1 MSDESVFQG
10 VQELGLAVEDLDA
23 AIAKFEAV
31 FGTKACPVIEAP
43 DPGIQMKF
51 AYVNVGD
58 QRINLMQDIDGGA
71 GPIGRAV
78 KRRGEHY
85 FNSIIQV
92 KDLDATIER
101 LRAAGVELVEDEPRL
116 FENGEYAGRP
126 YITNRVV
133 WTNPRTFHGMLVEF
147 QEFVWASEEQ

>member
-1 MSDESVFQG
+1 MSDSNGYLG
-10 VQELGLAVEDLDA
+10 VSEIGLAVEDLDA

-31 FGTKACPVIEAP
+31 FGAEACPVIEAP
-43 DPGIQMKF
+43 DPGIEMKF
-51 AYVNVGD
+51 AYLTVGD
-58 QRINLMQDIDGGA
+58 QRINLMQDINSGK

-78 KRRGEHY
+78 SRKGEGY

-101 LRAAGVELVEDEPRL
+101 LKAAGVTLVEDEPRVWHD
-116 FENGEYAGRP
+116 GEYAGRRF
-126 YITNRVV
+126 ISNRVI

-147 QEFVWASEEQ
+147 QEFVWADEQ